1 MKECI
6 NKDLGQL
13 LHDYELGL
21 LSKEDNHQFEMHLY
35 ECDFCLAQA
44 KEFMDVSKILAKDPE
59 AKALI
64 NKIAEESDGKD
75 GKKRTSPLLKLLF
88 AAILVVV
95 IAIPVYKY
103 GIMKKVP
110 AAIQTLEF
118 LPSRAGGSDI
128 LYREKGGDAAINF
141 FISEYFHGSVELVI
155 SKVGGDTVLLL
166 PDFDKIND
174 HGMGAV
180 TLPVADFSVGHY
192 MLEVKPSD
200 SSAAPDRLYM
210 FRVK

>member
-1 MKECI
+1 MKECS
-6 NKDLGQL
+6 NKGLGQL

-21 LSKEDNHQFEMHLY
+21 LSEEDNHRFEMHLY

-44 KEFMDVSKILAKDPE
+44 KEFIDVSKILAKDPE

-64 NKIAEESDGKD
+64 NKIAEEPEGKE
-75 GKKRTSPLLKLLF
+75 GKKRTSPLLKLLI

-103 GIMKKVP
+103 GINEKGP
-110 AAIQTLEF
+110 AVVQTLDF

-128 LYREKGGDAAINF
+128 LYLEKGGDAAINF

-155 SKVGGDTVLLL
+155 SKVGGDTILSL

-174 HGMGAV
+174 HGMGTI
-180 TLPVADFSVGHY
+180 TLPVDDFSAGHY
-192 MLEVKPSD
+192 MLQVSPSD
-200 SSAAPDRLYM
+200 NSASPDRLYM